1 MNTIEE
7 TVKLAGFGKR
17 KMMQKQIDLFTKDFG
32 PGEELLGVVV
42 SMPKPNEQF
51 YVTNKRVITNK
62 ILGTFSNERKEIPL
76 SSISSVNM
84 STKGLTAGL
93 EVVASNNKAFAEN
106 LPINVAQE
114 VKKILDSLLVNA

>member
-17 KMMQKQIDLFTKDFG
+17 KMMQKQIVLFTKDFA

-42 SMPKPNEQF
+42 SMPKPNEQM

-62 ILGTFSNERKEIPL
+62 IQGAFSNDRTEIPI

-93 EVVASNNKAFAEN
+93 EVVASNNTAFVTN
-106 LPINVAQE
+106 LPINVTQE